1 MQKLDVDK
9 AYDALNQMTALYKK
23 AFPPGTV
30 SADGNYVMREDG
42 RWWGRCTII
51 PEVNNAKI

>member
-1 MQKLDVDK
+1 MQKSDVEK

-42 RWWGRCTII
+42 HWWGRCII
-51 PEVNNAKI
+51 TEEVK

>member
-1 MQKLDVDK
+1 MKKSDVEIV
-9 AYDALNQMTALYKK
+9 YDALNQITALYKK

-42 RWWGRCTII
+42 MWWGRCIII
-51 PEVNNAKI
+51 PEVNNASI